1 AQGRGRPAAALL
13 CPRAIA
19 ADPSPNASL
28 QTPRQHHVAV
38 ADCLGTVGRQHPQ
51 PTMPSRLAGSPNA
64 ARMAEYSAAQLQ
76 AAGVAARIENIPG
89 LVSFPREAELVVVSP
104 EQKMLAANTFGHSP
118 QTLPEGVC
126 GDLVYVGSGH
136 FSDYEEKDVAG
147 KITLSELSYSHGRH
161 EKQRIAALMGS

>member
-126 GDLVYVGSGH
+126 GDLVYVGSLCRFWPFFRLRGKGRRR
-136 FSDYEEKDVAG
+136 KDHAVGIVVFPRTA
-147 KITLSELSYSHGRH
+147 
-161 EKQRIAALMGS
+161 